1 MGYVRFY
8 TDVSTTTQFF
18 FKATLLQQVND
29 LLQSIYNHLNKGD
42 ALVLELEATIK
53 PTEKELSELQRKI
66 RNMEHVEEITQDL
79 QRLKKKLAWSW
90 VYDVDRQLKEQNLKI
105 EKLKD
110 RIPRCQAKIDSR
122 HVSYKQLYMTL
133 MVKSVSF

>member
-8 TDVSTTTQFF
+8 IDVSTTTQFF

-42 ALVLELEATIK
+42 DLVLELEATIK

-133 MVKSVSF
+133 IVKSVSF